1 MRGTA
6 IPAGLFCETPLSG
19 GGRSKG
25 MKKGDLTKKAIGL
38 AVAGVFAG
46 SRLASAINQAATTGT
61 NDAKPVA
68 GDEKKA
74 DDKKAASDKHVCA
87 GKNSCKG
94 KGGCASADA
103 KHACKGMNS
112 CKGMGGCK
120 SGDAGCA
127 GKNSCKGKGGC
138 QVPVKKAA

>member
-1 MRGTA
+1 MT
-6 IPAGLFCETPLSG
+6 
-19 GGRSKG
+19 
-25 MKKGDLTKKAIGL
+25 KGDLTKKAIGL

-46 SRLASAINQAATTGT
+46 SRLASAINQAAATGT

-68 GDEKKA
+68 GDEKST
-74 DDKKAASDKHVCA
+74 DKKAAKDAHVCAGKNSCKGKGGCKAGDAGCA

-112 CKGMGGCK
+112 CKSMGGCK